1 MKSLKN
7 SHTMATGK
15 FRTKTNNDWNTIYY
29 RLKESKVFD
38 IECSIGIQI
47 PNQRWS
53 HSKQEVL
60 PTPDLD
66 FKEINL
72 KIRELD
78 LYIRKEYG
86 NATINSEI
94 INTAW
99 LKQKINIFFNKV
111 TDNVEVNASVFFTNF
126 IESFIEDSKTKKT
139 RKNTLIK
146 PRTIQHYQ
154 TTLNK
159 ISAFE
164 EQERTKIKLTDINLS
179 FHSKFIDF
187 LETKQK
193 LNPNTIGGYIDDI
206 KLFCNNAEKKDF
218 VICKEFKLTEF
229 YSPTNKTN
237 DPYLKEEEINL
248 IYNEDFEQDYLD
260 NARDWFIVGLRTGL
274 RVSDFLKLTTKNIE
288 DEFIFKKTLKTDY
301 PVIIPIHEQVANIL
315 AKRNGAFPRL
325 ISDQKFNDY
334 IKIVCEKVGFTEI
347 IEGAKVTEVIVKEDG
362 KKKKLYRKQY
372 GKFPKHELIS
382 SHICRR
388 SFATNLYGK
397 IDTLTIMK
405 ITGHSTE
412 SQFLGYIKITPKEY
426 AEKLKAYWKKNL
438 EPISTIAP

>member
-1 MKSLKN
+1 
-7 SHTMATGK
+7 MATGK
-15 FRTKTNNDWNTIYY
+15 FRTKTNNDWNTIFY
-29 RLKESKVFD
+29 RFKQSKVFD

-47 PNQRWS
+47 PNKRWS
-53 HSKQEVL
+53 DSKQEVL
-60 PTPDLD
+60 STTDVN
-66 FKEINL
+66 FKELNS
-72 KIRELD
+72 KIKSLD
-78 LYIRKEYG
+78 LYVRKEYG

-126 IESFIEDSKTKKT
+126 IETFIEDSKTKKT

-146 PRTIQHYQ
+146 PRTIQHYT
-154 TTLNK
+154 TTLKK
-159 ISAFE
+159 ILAFE
-164 EQERTKIKLTDINLS
+164 EQERTKIKLTDITIS
-179 FHSKFIDF
+179 FHTKLIEF

-218 VICKEFKLTEF
+218 VISKEFKLTEF

-237 DPYLKEEEINL
+237 DPYLNEEEINL
-248 IYNEDFEQDYLD
+248 IYKQDFEQEYLD
-260 NARDWFIVGLRTGL
+260 NARDWFIIGLRTGL

-288 DEFIFKKTLKTDY
+288 DGFIFKKTLKTDY
-301 PVIIPIHEQVANIL
+301 PVIIPIHEQVENIL
-315 AKRNGAFPRL
+315 TKRNGAFPRV

-347 IEGAKVTEVIVKEDG
+347 IEGAKLTAVTLKENG
-362 KKKKLYRKQY
+362 KKKILYRKQF
-372 GKFPKHELIS
+372 GKFAKHELIS

-438 EPISTIAP
+438 AATSTVVP

>member
-1 MKSLKN
+1 
-7 SHTMATGK
+7 MATGK
-15 FRTKTNNDWNTIYY
+15 FRTKTDNDWNTIYY

-60 PTPDLD
+60 PTPDFD

-94 INTAW
+94 VNTAW
-99 LKQKINIFFNKV
+99 LKQKINFFFNKV
-111 TDNVEVNASVFFTNF
+111 TDNIEVNASVFFTNF

-146 PRTIQHYQ
+146 PRTIQHYN
-154 TTLNK
+154 TTLKK
-159 ISAFE
+159 ILAFE
-164 EQERTKIKLTDINLS
+164 EQERTKIKLTDITIT
-179 FHSKFIDF
+179 FHTKFIDF

-218 VICKEFKLTEF
+218 VISKEFKLTEF
-229 YSPTNKTN
+229 HSPTNKTN

-248 IYNEDFEQDYLD
+248 IYNQVFEQDYLD

-274 RVSDFLKLTTKNIE
+274 RISDFLKLTTENIE
-288 DEFIFKKTLKTDY
+288 DGFIFKKTLKTDY
-301 PVIIPIHEQVANIL
+301 PVIIPIHEQVENIL
-315 AKRNGAFPRL
+315 AKRNGAFPRS

-334 IKIVCEKVGFTEI
+334 IKIICEKAGFTEVVD
-347 IEGAKVTEVIVKEDG
+347 GAKLTKVIVKENG
-362 KKKKLYRKQY
+362 KKKTLHRKQF

-426 AEKLKAYWKKNL
+426 AEKLKAYWAKIQGIK
-438 EPISTIAP
+438 